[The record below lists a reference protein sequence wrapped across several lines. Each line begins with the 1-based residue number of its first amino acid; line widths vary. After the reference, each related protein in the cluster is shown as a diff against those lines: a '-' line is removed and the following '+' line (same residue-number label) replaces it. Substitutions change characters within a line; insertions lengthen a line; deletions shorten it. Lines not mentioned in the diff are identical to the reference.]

1 MVKAGHILKCNA
13 ARDFTSWSTAAWGQ
27 RRLLLAMSTT
37 ASNFFPPHPPCI
49 IGMRYADVP
58 GETLVLAKFGSEPK
72 CTCTVKVQENPPSL
86 GWIQRWNGCDW
97 GSRDQ
102 GSGFTCW
109 RFRFWSSSQSSR
121 VFFCHIYQIRGGKC
135 KERLVLYSCI
145 FYPCLFHHAW
155 FRFSHA
161 VTLPCLIKLYV
172 WTIVRWS
179 SHYSENLWMFHS
191 VSFSDSQFP
200 KWFTL

>member
-13 ARDFTSWSTAAWGQ
+13 ARDFTSWSTAAWGR
-27 RRLLLAMSTT
+27 RRLLLALSTT

-102 GSGFTCW
+102 GSGFTFW

-121 VFFCHIYQIRGGKC
+121 IRIKDQRSGQESINKDQGFRGRI
-135 KERLVLYSCI
+135 EDQSFLYEYKI
-145 FYPCLFHHAW
+145 
-155 FRFSHA
+155 R
-161 VTLPCLIKLYV
+161 
-172 WTIVRWS
+172 S
-179 SHYSENLWMFHS
+179 SLDFNLSWA
-191 VSFSDSQFP
+191 P
-200 KWFTL
+200 GE